1 MNHQCQFRLAS
12 FVRTTDPD
20 DPVLRIVLAHM
31 QALRT
36 AATAVVLNTFGELE
50 GEVVAAMS
58 AVLPPIY
65 TVGPLRLLTEE
76 QCKAAAAGSP
86 LETLSANLTKE
97 DDGCLSW
104 LGSKE
109 PGSVVYVGMQ
119 AARAYLQTCSA
130 RPAKNACWT
139 TANILFFYCGS
150 KRVVLLM

>member
-1 MNHQCQFRLAS
+1 MRLRDMAS
-12 FVRTTDPD
+12 VVRTTDPD

-65 TVGPLRLLTEE
+65 TVGPLPLLTEE

-86 LETLSANLTKE
+86 LETLSANLTKG
-97 DDGCLSW
+97 DDGSLYHD
-104 LGSKE
+104 LLL
-109 PGSVVYVGMQ
+109 PTLFIVGKGYIFRQ
-119 AARAYLQTCSA
+119 IASRERFRRQFRNSRARSSRRNFCRQLIEFPT
-130 RPAKNACWT
+130 
-139 TANILFFYCGS
+139 
-150 KRVVLLM
+150 LLV